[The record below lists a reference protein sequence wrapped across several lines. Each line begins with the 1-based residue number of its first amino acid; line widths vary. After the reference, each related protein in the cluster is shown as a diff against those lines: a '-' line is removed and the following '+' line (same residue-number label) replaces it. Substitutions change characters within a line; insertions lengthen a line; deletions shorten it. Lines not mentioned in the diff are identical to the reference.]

1 MDRHDA
7 YRAFVAASAT
17 PPADDGYLFDTP
29 RCRFALEPSDELVAP
44 PGARVVRRDAGIFVE
59 LPGGGA
65 LQIHDV
71 DFEKLRA
78 VLASLPCRYSR
89 LVIELGLQTA
99 SFVEQAF
106 SRVLF
111 APTAVAELELAVPAA
126 EVVRFP
132 GSPYEIVRSYW
143 RNAAA
148 VRRRIEEHGVP
159 QTTTAL
165 RELLLELH
173 ALMLMGEGG
182 ADQRRSFYLPASL
195 LGRKRPEPGRFYEAP
210 SGVEHRGA
218 EVILTS
224 GARVSVPLL
233 GGARYWELLAESVS
247 DASALGEREI
257 TVDAVPLGRVL
268 RARSDEEAEA
278 RPWFLPPRPLRPAHF
293 DGLLEA
299 LRLARDAEDRRDLPA
314 ALAALGAFHYWFVRV
329 HPLPSANQSLSMS
342 FVNAALQ
349 RLLGVGIPHLLLDQL
364 ALRFEPSAYQQLF
377 MRAARAWSA
386 PWPNASERAR
396 HLQRMT
402 KMLNGLVSSIGS
414 AASLIEARALLPSM
428 SYAAELGLL
437 VNSDRDAPAR
447 G

>member
-7 YRAFVAASAT
+7 YRAFVAASAA
-17 PPADDGYLFDTP
+17 PPDDESYLFDTP
-29 RCRFALEPSDELVAP
+29 RCRFVPEPSDELVAP
-44 PGARVVRRDAGIFVE
+44 PGARVVRRAAGIFVE

-89 LVIELGLQTA
+89 LVIELGAQTA
-99 SFVEQAF
+99 TFIEQAF

-111 APTAVAELELAVPAA
+111 APKAVAELELAVPAV

-148 VRRRIEEHGVP
+148 VRRRIEDHGVP
-159 QTTTAL
+159 ETTTAL

-173 ALMLMGEGG
+173 ALMLLGEGG
-182 ADQRRSFYLPASL
+182 VEQRSSFYLPASR
-195 LGRKRPEPGRFYEAP
+195 LGRKRPEPGRFYEVA
-210 SGVEHRGA
+210 SGIERRGA
-218 EVILTS
+218 EAILTS

-247 DASALGEREI
+247 DPGALGEREVTI
-257 TVDAVPLGRVL
+257 DGVRLGQVL
-268 RARSDEEAEA
+268 RARSEEEAQA
-278 RPWFLPPRPLRPAHF
+278 RPWFVPPRPLKPAHF
-293 DGLLEA
+293 EGLLEA
-299 LRLARDAEDRRDLPA
+299 LRAARDAEERRDLPA
-314 ALAALGAFHYWFVRV
+314 ALGALGAFHYRFVRA

-342 FVNAALQ
+342 FVNSALQ
-349 RLLGVGIPHLLLDQL
+349 RLLGVGVPHLLLDQL
-364 ALRFEPSAYQQLF
+364 ALRFELPAYQELF

-386 PWPNASERAR
+386 PWPSASERAR

-402 KMLNGLVSSIGS
+402 KMLNDLVSSIGS

-428 SYAAELGLL
+428 SYAAELALL
-437 VNSDRDAPAR
+437 VNSDRDAAAR